1 MNEIAVVKALM
12 KEKGKSSAYIA
23 TEIYGEGTPP
33 SKISNRLQSKTMN
46 VETLI
51 RLLDVLDCELIIRDK
66 VGTKQSYVLDND
78 DRQPVKIYPKKDGEK
93 DE

>member
-12 KEKGKSSAYIA
+12 KEKGKSAAYIA
-23 TEIYGEGTPP
+23 ETIYGEGTFP

-51 RLLDVLDCELIIRDK
+51 QILDVLECELVLRDK
-66 VGTKQSYVLDND
+66 VGSKQSYVLDNEE
-78 DRQPVKIYPKKDGEK
+78 RQPVKIYKKEEDQ
-93 DE
+93 

>member
-23 TEIYGEGTPP
+23 TEIYGEGTVA

-51 RLLDVLDCELIIRDK
+51 RILDVLDCELIIRDK
-66 VGTKQSYVLDND
+66 VGSKQSYVLDND
-78 DRQPVKIYPKKDGEK
+78 ERQSVKIYGKKNGG
-93 DE
+93 DEE